1 MAIPTNHHALKKSGL
16 QPLSAMNI
24 AAAMAA
30 TAFLSLC
37 VIGTVRNYSPVPIS
51 DDWNGYLA
59 FNLDVLDGK
68 LDAWWGVYGSH
79 VPIIPRFIYWLD
91 FHYFGARR
99 IFMIVAALFA
109 QAAATAMLI
118 VYAREQIA
126 RQALFAVSS
135 LLIMFS
141 FAWTQ
146 FPNFWK
152 GFVGDQ
158 YFLVLLF
165 SLIAFYCLH
174 RAKQRL
180 RWFMGALCA
189 GVAAA
194 GTTAGGLLV
203 LPVMAVMSIAIRLN
217 ARRTWVIVL
226 VSAVSFALYFC
237 IRKFLPADADYP
249 IAGLRASRNPMQIT
263 LFALTYLGSPFYY
276 VVSYWLAGVQH
287 AISFLSGAKSLVVVE
302 TLDDYAA
309 SRTAGFVVA
318 TAAGGVLIAVAAWAA
333 VDWFTRDRENTS
345 RSALVALLGFLFLT
359 AGAAAVG
366 RGASGFTYAVQERYT
381 TAALLAWQ
389 AIMLLCLARLD
400 AAEMVR
406 TLRILVVIVPVAL
419 LPAEL
424 RVLIKSDP
432 MADVRLESLHMLQTG
447 KSDDP
452 VIASVL
458 SRLKARGIDL
468 LK

>member
-1 MAIPTNHHALKKSGL
+1 MAILTSDHVLKKSGP
-16 QPLSAMNI
+16 QPLSVMNI

-30 TAFLSLC
+30 TAFLGLC
-37 VIGTVRNYSPVPIS
+37 VIGTIRNYSPVPVS

-79 VPIIPRFIYWLD
+79 VPIIPRLIYWLD

-99 IFMIVAALFA
+99 IFMIVAAMLA
-109 QAAATAMLI
+109 QAASTAMLI

-135 LLIMFS
+135 LLIILA

-165 SLIAFYCLH
+165 SIIAFYCLH
-174 RAKQRL
+174 RATERL
-180 RWFMGALCA
+180 LWFTYALCA

-226 VSAVSFALYFC
+226 ISALSFALYFC
-237 IRKFLPADADYP
+237 IRKFFPADADYP

-276 VVSYWLAGVQH
+276 VVSYWLAGIQH
-287 AISFLSGAKSLVVVE
+287 AISFLSGAKSL
-302 TLDDYAA
+302 
-309 SRTAGFVVA
+309 
-318 TAAGGVLIAVAAWAA
+318 
-333 VDWFTRDRENTS
+333 
-345 RSALVALLGFLFLT
+345 LVAENSRRLCRFANGWVCCCDR
-359 AGAAAVG
+359 GG
-366 RGASGFTYAVQERYT
+366 RHSDSCGGLDRFRLVYT
-381 TAALLAWQ
+381 RSQ
-389 AIMLLCLARLD
+389 
-400 AAEMVR
+400 
-406 TLRILVVIVPVAL
+406 
-419 LPAEL
+419 
-424 RVLIKSDP
+424 
-432 MADVRLESLHMLQTG
+432 
-447 KSDDP
+447 
-452 VIASVL
+452 
-458 SRLKARGIDL
+458 
-468 LK
+468 